1 MSYVTFIWLRK
12 SKISIVWTHQDVFF
26 DPSPFLLMHVA
37 FIWLQYSLWGVG
49 FAVCHSVCPV
59 PLPLWSRQFP
69 GLVPAGRQSS
79 CCHWSSKWTYQ
90 AGRVVA
96 LIMAEMYVVFEFFKL
111 MINFAK
117 FLDMCMHL
125 PHVRV
130 TSAFGGTDWLLSV
143 FLSGYVLMW

>member
-1 MSYVTFIWLRK
+1 MAK
-12 SKISIVWTHQDVFF
+12 
-26 DPSPFLLMHVA
+26 
-37 FIWLQYSLWGVG
+37 
-49 FAVCHSVCPV
+49 
-59 PLPLWSRQFP
+59 
-69 GLVPAGRQSS
+69 
-79 CCHWSSKWTYQ
+79 
-90 AGRVVA
+90 
-96 LIMAEMYVVFEFFKL
+96 IMAEILIVFQILKS

>member
-1 MSYVTFIWLRK
+1 
-12 SKISIVWTHQDVFF
+12 
-26 DPSPFLLMHVA
+26 
-37 FIWLQYSLWGVG
+37 
-49 FAVCHSVCPV
+49 
-59 PLPLWSRQFP
+59 
-69 GLVPAGRQSS
+69 
-79 CCHWSSKWTYQ
+79 
-90 AGRVVA
+90 
-96 LIMAEMYVVFEFFKL
+96 MAEMYVVFEFFKL